1 MPETPIWLLSKNR
14 YEEALKS
21 LQFLRGWVS
30 SEMVH
35 DEYQH
40 LRNYSILS
48 KACNQCTKQ
57 AMNCDHTEAL
67 EDKLKQ
73 LSRRRILKPFI
84 LIMTLEFFT
93 QFCGV
98 MSWRP
103 YIIQILNAYAI
114 QMNPSLVTIIM
125 SSLGFAARF
134 FLLLIIKVVG
144 KRKIYLVSSIM
155 TCLCCFGLS

>member
-1 MPETPIWLLSKNR
+1 MSKNR
-14 YEEALKS
+14 NEKALKS
-21 LQFLRGWVS
+21 LQWLRGWVS
-30 SEMVH
+30 DPALVH
-35 DEYQH
+35 DEYQQ
-40 LRNYSILS
+40 LRQYSIMS
-48 KACNQCTKQ
+48 KACNKCTKEQ
-57 AMNCDHTEAL
+57 SMNCDHVEAL

-73 LSRRRILKPFI
+73 LSRRRIFKPFV

-125 SSLGFAARF
+125 SALGFAARF
-134 FLLLIIKVVG
+134 FLLLIIKSIG
-144 KRKIYLVSSIM
+144 KRRIYLISSIV